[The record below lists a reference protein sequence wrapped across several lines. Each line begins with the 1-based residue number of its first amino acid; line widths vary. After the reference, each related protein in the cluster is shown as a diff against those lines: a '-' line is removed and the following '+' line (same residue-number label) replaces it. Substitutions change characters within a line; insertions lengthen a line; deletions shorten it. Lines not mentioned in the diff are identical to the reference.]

1 MGGYGSGSHHYY
13 TPRSTV
19 EGRLRLDVRRLHRA
33 GLLAPNT
40 PGTSTW
46 TRNGRETGSIGH
58 AARGEDDEG
67 RATAL
72 ELRYSSSGQPTRQSV
87 PLEWTPCHYGGA
99 RPWFN
104 CPLCDRRVA
113 LLYAGARFACRHCHD
128 LAYESTRQSAPD
140 RGIRKA
146 QNIRE
151 RLGGSANLSLPF
163 PPKPKG
169 MHWRTY
175 YRLEEEA
182 QEAYLG
188 GMLGLMAQLDKAL
201 GGRLGTGK

>member
-13 TPRSTV
+13 TPRRTV
-19 EGRLRLDVRRLHRA
+19 EGRLNLDVRSLHRA
-33 GLLAPNT
+33 GLLAPST
-40 PGTSTW
+40 AGTSTW
-46 TRNGRETGSIGH
+46 TRNGRETGSISH
-58 AARGEDDEG
+58 TARGEEEG
-67 RATAL
+67 RATTL
-72 ELRYSSSGQPTRQSV
+72 ELAYTLNGEPVRQYA

-99 RPWFN
+99 RPWLN

-113 LLYAGARFACRHCHD
+113 VLYAGQRFACRHCHN
-128 LAYESTRQSAPD
+128 LAYESSRESASD

-146 QNIRE
+146 QEIRR

-175 YRLEEEA
+175 YRLEAEA
-182 QEAYLG
+182 QEAYYGALLG
-188 GMLGLMAQLDKAL
+188 AMAQLDKAL
-201 GGRLGTGK
+201 GRLRRR

>member
-1 MGGYGSGSHHYY
+1 
-13 TPRSTV
+13 
-19 EGRLRLDVRRLHRA
+19 
-33 GLLAPNT
+33 
-40 PGTSTW
+40 
-46 TRNGRETGSIGH
+46 
-58 AARGEDDEG
+58 
-67 RATAL
+67 
-72 ELRYSSSGQPTRQSV
+72 
-87 PLEWTPCHYGGA
+87 
-99 RPWFN
+99 
-104 CPLCDRRVA
+104 VA
-113 LLYAGARFACRHCHD
+113 VLYAGQRFACRHCHD

-188 GMLGLMAQLDKAL
+188 GLLGLMAQLDKAL
-201 GGRLGTGK
+201 GGKLNLGK

>member
-13 TPRSTV
+13 TPRRTV

-33 GLLAPNT
+33 GLLAPGA

-46 TRNGRETGSIGH
+46 TRGGRETGSIGH
-58 AARGEDDEG
+58 EPRGDDDG

-72 ELRYSSSGQPTRQSV
+72 ELRYTSSGQPTSQHV

-113 LLYAGARFACRHCHD
+113 VLYAGARFACRHCHS

-201 GGRLGTGK
+201 GGRLNIPK

>member
-1 MGGYGSGSHHYY
+1 MGGYGSGSHHTY
-13 TPRSTV
+13 TPRATV
-19 EGRLRLDVRRLHRA
+19 ESRLGLDVRRLHRA

-46 TRNGRETGSIGH
+46 SSNGRETGSISH
-58 AARGEDDEG
+58 AARGDDDG

-72 ELRYSSSGQPTRQSV
+72 ELRYTVNGQPAYQRV
-87 PLEWTPCHYGGA
+87 ELEWTPCHYGGA
-99 RPWFN
+99 RPWLR
-104 CPLCDRRVA
+104 CPRCHRRVA
-113 LLYAGARFACRHCHD
+113 LLYAGARFYCRHCHD
-128 LAYESTRQSAPD
+128 LAYESSRESAAD

-146 QNIRE
+146 QNIRR
-151 RLGGSANLSLPF
+151 RLGGSANLALPF

-182 QEAYLG
+182 EEAYYGALLG
-188 GMLGLMAQLDKAL
+188 FMAQLDRAL
-201 GGRLGTGK
+201 GEKWRPD